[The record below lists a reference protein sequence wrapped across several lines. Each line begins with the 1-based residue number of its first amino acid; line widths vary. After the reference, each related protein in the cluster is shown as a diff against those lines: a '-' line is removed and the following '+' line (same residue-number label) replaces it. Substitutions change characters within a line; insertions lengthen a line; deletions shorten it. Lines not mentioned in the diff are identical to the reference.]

1 MRPSLSSLVRSVLL
15 SEAVDTKEI
24 SANIQAALLR
34 HGEETDRLRAERE
47 ERERKQAAH
56 REASRR
62 AALEGQRSPV
72 TQKEID
78 RIKGRAS
85 EYVPSI
91 RRVGINPAES
101 KSPISSLYSLALYSS
116 QVLEALGF
124 FDRLPDPHSASS
136 SRRLNADFNA
146 DLMGDINKHVMRIA
160 KEFNISLPEVKAYYR
175 SGLFYAYEDRR
186 KQIGVGDAE
195 RLREAES
202 QAVQEILAKPTPV
215 QVDLT
220 TQTTGQALQRIRELG
235 EELLADLQEDAVG
248 ESAHVDTSEF
258 EEPLTKRKGSF
269 WSSIS
274 DLSKKAERVLAD
286 RRLPGDTVQDLLGRI
301 TPFFSPHDFDSTRFG
316 HRTGA
321 SISGEEMRPLAVKI
335 LTAYFDDQLASPDPS
350 FSLLAGT
357 VATVERGGKVSLSYS
372 HEQASAHREVKQEE
386 ERRQEERKRSEEER
400 KGREERHR
408 LTAPSTRLEQA
419 VRVLMAQLER
429 LLDGPEMSP
438 SDRQESVMEVS
449 DKAMS
454 VESAMGARLESKGFI
469 DSLEESGL
477 SAEAI
482 RRAARTIYDAAAAAA
497 GTEDYEMDTDKITS
511 VSGSD
516 SGMTPV
522 ETIEALSLHI
532 QRVLSA

>member
-15 SEAVDTKEI
+15 SEVDTKEV

-34 HGEETDRLRAERE
+34 HSEETDRLRAERE

-72 TQKEID
+72 TQEEID

-85 EYVPSI
+85 QFVPAI
-91 RRVGINPAES
+91 RREGINPAES
-101 KSPISSLYSLALYSS
+101 KSPMASLYSLVAYSS

-124 FDRLPDPHSASS
+124 FDRLQDPHSASS
-136 SRRLNADFNA
+136 SMRLNADFNA

-160 KEFNISLPEVKAYYR
+160 KEFNISLPEVKAYDR
-175 SGLFYAYEDRR
+175 SGLYYAYEDRR
-186 KQIGVGDAE
+186 KQIGSGDAE

-286 RRLPGDTVQDLLGRI
+286 RLPSDTVQDLLGRI
-301 TPFFSPHDFDSTRFG
+301 TPFFRPHDFDSTRFG

-321 SISGEEMRPLAVKI
+321 SISGDEMRPLAVKI

-449 DKAMS
+449 DKAF
-454 VESAMGARLESKGFI
+454 VVMGARLLESKGFI

-497 GTEDYEMDTDKITS
+497 GTEDYEMDTDQITS